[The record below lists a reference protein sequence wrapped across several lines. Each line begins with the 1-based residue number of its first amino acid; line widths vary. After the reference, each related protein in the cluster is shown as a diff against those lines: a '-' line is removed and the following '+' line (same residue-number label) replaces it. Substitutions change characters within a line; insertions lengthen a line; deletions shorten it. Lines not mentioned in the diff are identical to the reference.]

1 MLNFDKEKLL
11 KSENTFNIG
20 GQVFKVLSYGSFKYE
35 KYLRALAHLAIQS
48 KGEEN
53 IKINLIESRSTGSTP
68 PEAWLNWPTIDPYSG
83 ELLDFGD
90 NRALFNSTEPY
101 FIFVDYASNEIYY
114 WVDDFCRLSPNET
127 ASPLRMVFH
136 LWFEPTKLFLCHAAG
151 LGFSQKGVLLTGKSG
166 SGKSTSTLSCLNT
179 RLKYAGD
186 DFILVD
192 SEKSIVYSLYG
203 AAKLN
208 VEQFENFP
216 HLKPLISNIE
226 HIPREKGHI
235 YINESF
241 KDSMINQFS
250 IQAILL
256 PTITGLEN
264 TFIKECSK
272 IDAIKALVPSSVW
285 ILRTNKTAVEKMKL
299 LIAKTPTFRLMAGVN
314 LEQIAPTLINFI
326 NEN

>member
-1 MLNFDKEKLL
+1 MLNFEKEELL
-11 KSENTFNIG
+11 KTENIYSIG
-20 GQVFKVLSYGSFKYE
+20 GQTFKILSYGEFNSE
-35 KYLRALAHLAIQS
+35 KYLRGLAHLAVRS
-48 KGEEN
+48 ETEEMVRVH
-53 IKINLIESRSTGSTP
+53 LIESKSTGSTP
-68 PEAWLNWPTIDPYSG
+68 PEEWLNWPTIDPYSG

-101 FIFVDYASNEIYY
+101 FIFVDYASRDIYY
-114 WVDDFCRLSPNET
+114 WIDDFCRLSPNET

-136 LWFEPTKLFLCHAAG
+136 LWFDPTELFLCHAAG
-151 LGFSQKGVLLTGKSG
+151 LGFSKKGILLTGKSG

-179 RLKYAGD
+179 ELKYAGD

-192 SEKSIVYSLYG
+192 SEKSMVYSLYS

-208 VEQFENFP
+208 IDQFDNFP

-226 HIPREKGHI
+226 HVPREKGHV

-241 KDSMINQFS
+241 TDSMINQFS

-285 ILRTNKTAVEKMKL
+285 ILRTNKKSVEKMKL
-299 LIAKTPTFRLMAGVN
+299 LISKTPTFRLMAGVN
-314 LEQIAPTLINFI
+314 LEQIAPTLIDFI